1 MFSKVFNVVKK
12 TVSAVRELQKQST
25 EAWEEESFQNDLI
38 FLNSKAR
45 SMTVSQILRSDLPT
59 AQVAVPAKRFRLPF
73 NRHAKSTPHLSVHIR
88 TEVFCSE
95 QDILLDLRVPAWFQF
110 SITEAERSTVVAEDP
125 TMSFPQVLG
134 SAQLSLFG
142 ILGSVGEALER
153 GMTHRVIA
161 QFVHTCPQLAHGKTD
176 FLPP

>member
-12 TVSAVRELQKQST
+12 TVSVVRELQKQST
-25 EAWEEESFQNDLI
+25 EAWEEESFQNDLL
-38 FLNSKAR
+38 FLNSKSR
-45 SMTVSQILRSDLPT
+45 SLSQVLRSDVLY
-59 AQVAVPAKRFRLPF
+59 AQPALSLSLCFSKKKPA
-73 NRHAKSTPHLSVHIR
+73 NGTPHLSIHIR

-110 SITEAERSTVVAEDP
+110 SITEAERSPVVVEDP